1 MGTVG
6 DEHHVPSKALWIQA
20 AVSCLLILSGRFE
33 QLYTMVSLAMVVT
46 GGLTVGAVFVL
57 RKTKPTAKRPY
68 RTTGYPLLPA
78 LYVTASLVV
87 VGVLLVEALS
97 GEPGAW
103 YPLLGLGMLGAAY
116 GFHRTVLAEDEG

>member
-1 MGTVG
+1 
-6 DEHHVPSKALWIQA
+6 
-20 AVSCLLILSGRFE
+20 
-33 QLYTMVSLAMVVT
+33 MVVT

-103 YPLLGLGMLGAAY
+103 YRCWVSECSERHMASIAPYSPRMKVEKAIP
-116 GFHRTVLAEDEG
+116 